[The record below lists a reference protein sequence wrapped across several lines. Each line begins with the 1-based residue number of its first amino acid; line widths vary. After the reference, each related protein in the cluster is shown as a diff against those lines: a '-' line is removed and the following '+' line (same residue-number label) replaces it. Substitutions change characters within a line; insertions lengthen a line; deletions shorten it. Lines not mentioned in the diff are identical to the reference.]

1 MRFKNMECGD
11 FVDVLASKN
20 PVPGGGGAS
29 ALVAAIG
36 MALGNMVGSLTI
48 GKKKYASVQYD
59 VISLMQRAEK
69 LRAEFLELIQGDAK
83 AFEPLSKAYGMPS
96 NTQEEKVRK
105 EIVMEECLVTAGS
118 LPLLIMEKCCEGID
132 ITREFAEKGSALAI
146 SDAGCSASFLK
157 AALEA
162 AALNVFIN
170 TKYMKNRENAE
181 KMEKQAEVMIREYG
195 KKAEDIF
202 NKVRSDLKTG

>member
-1 MRFKNMECGD
+1 M
-11 FVDVLASKN
+11 
-20 PVPGGGGAS
+20 
-29 ALVAAIG
+29 
-36 MALGNMVGSLTI
+36 
-48 GKKKYASVQYD
+48 
-59 VISLMQRAEK
+59 ISLMQRAEK
-69 LRAEFLELIQGDAK
+69 LRAEFLELIQGDAE

-132 ITREFAEKGSALAI
+132 IIREFAEKGSALAI

>member
-20 PVPGGGGAS
+20 PVTGGGGAS

-69 LRAEFLELIQGDAK
+69 LRAEFLELIQGDAE

>member
-29 ALVAAIG
+29 VLVAAIG

-48 GKKKYASVQYD
+48 GKKKYASVQDD

-69 LRAEFLELIQGDAK
+69 LRAEFLELIQGDAE

-96 NTQEEKVRK
+96 NTQEEKERK

-118 LPLLIMEKCCEGID
+118 LPLLIMKKCCESIEHPASRVSVNNKKVNSDHAPANVHDEYFDVQEITIPKGKGFVD
-132 ITREFAEKGSALAI
+132 IPLKVTAYNNEAKEYALTL
-146 SDAGCSASFLK
+146 G
-157 AALEA
+157 
-162 AALNVFIN
+162 
-170 TKYMKNRENAE
+170 R
-181 KMEKQAEVMIREYG
+181 
-195 KKAEDIF
+195 
-202 NKVRSDLKTG
+202 

>member
-1 MRFKNMECGD
+1 MK
-11 FVDVLASKN
+11 
-20 PVPGGGGAS
+20 
-29 ALVAAIG
+29 
-36 MALGNMVGSLTI
+36 
-48 GKKKYASVQYD
+48 
-59 VISLMQRAEK
+59 
-69 LRAEFLELIQGDAK
+69 
-83 AFEPLSKAYGMPS
+83 
-96 NTQEEKVRK
+96 
-105 EIVMEECLVTAGS
+105 
-118 LPLLIMEKCCEGID
+118 KCCEGID
-132 ITREFAEKGSALAI
+132 LTREFAEKGSALAI

>member
-1 MRFKNMECGD
+1 MRLKNMECGD

-48 GKKKYASVQYD
+48 GKKKYASVQDD

-69 LRAEFLELIQGDAK
+69 LRAEFLELIQGDVE

-96 NTQEEKVRK
+96 NTQEEKERK
-105 EIVMEECLVTAGS
+105 EIVMEECLVTTGS
-118 LPLLIMEKCCEGID
+118 LPLLIMKKCCEGID
-132 ITREFAEKGSALAI
+132 LTREFAEKGSALAI

-195 KKAEDIF
+195 KKSEDIF